1 MNKKPIILGIESS
14 CDETAASIITEN
26 EQGMPTIL
34 SSIVSSQIDVHKE
47 FGGVVPELAARSHME
62 KIDLVTKKALDESG
76 VKMEDLDAI
85 ATTAGPGLIVC
96 LSVGLSFGKAMASSL
111 NKPFIAVNHLEG
123 HSLSPKL
130 NSELNYP
137 YLLLLISGGHTQFL
151 SVQGLGSYKRLGTT
165 IDDAVGEAFD
175 KTAKLLGIEFPGG
188 PQIEVY
194 AKKGDPNRY
203 KLPKPILHKGG
214 CNLSF
219 AGLKT
224 AVLRISKKIKT
235 DQEKFDLAASFQKT
249 IEEILYKKSKT
260 AFSEYKK
267 INKLNKNKFV
277 VAGGVAANKKIRKMI
292 TSLCEEE
299 NFEAIFPSISLC
311 GDNAA
316 MIAMVGL
323 EKFKLNQFSML
334 DHPAKPRW
342 ALDED
347 AIFLKG
353 PGLKLNINK

>member
-26 EQGMPTIL
+26 EQGIPTIL
-34 SSIVSSQIDVHKE
+34 SSIVSSQVDVHKE
-47 FGGVVPELAARSHME
+47 FGGVVPELAARSHIE
-62 KIDLVTKKALDESG
+62 KIDSITKKAIDNSG
-76 VKMEDLDAI
+76 IKMKEIDAV
-85 ATTAGPGLIVC
+85 AATAGPGLIVC

-123 HSLSPKL
+123 HALSPKL
-130 NSELNYP
+130 NSQLNYP

-151 SVQGLGSYKRLGTT
+151 SVRGLGKYKRLGTT

-194 AKKGDPNRY
+194 AKKGDPY
-203 KLPKPILHKGG
+203 KYELPKPIFYRGG

-224 AVLRISKKIKT
+224 AVLKVSRQIKT
-235 DQEKFDLAASFQKT
+235 EQEKYDLAASFQRT
-249 IEEILYKKSKT
+249 IEEILYKKSKI
-260 AFSEYKK
+260 AFEEFKR
-267 INKLNKNKFV
+267 LNKGSNHKFI
-277 VAGGVAANKKIRKMI
+277 VAGGVAANKRIRKVLEN
-292 TSLCEEE
+292 LCNEEG
-299 NFEAIFPSISLC
+299 FDAIFPPIDLC

-323 EKFKLNQFSML
+323 EKFKLSQFSGL
-334 DHPAKPRW
+334 DHPAIPRW
-342 ALDED
+342 PLDVD
-347 AIFLKG
+347 AVFLKG
-353 PGLKLNINK
+353 AGVKF

>member
-14 CDETAASIITEN
+14 CDETASSIITEN

-34 SSIVSSQIDVHKE
+34 SSIVSSQVDVHKE

-62 KIDLVTKKALDESG
+62 KIDLITEKALDGSG
-76 VKMEDLDAI
+76 VKMKDLDAI
-85 ATTAGPGLIVC
+85 AATAGPGLMVC

-123 HSLSPKL
+123 HALSPKL

-151 SVQGLGSYKRLGTT
+151 SVQGLGNYKRLGTT

-188 PQIEVY
+188 PQIEIY
-194 AKKGDPNRY
+194 AKKGNPNKY
-203 KLPKPILHKGG
+203 ELPKPIFHKGG

-224 AVLRISKKIKT
+224 AVLKISKQIKN
-235 DQEKFDLAASFQKT
+235 DQEKYDLAASFQKT
-249 IEEILYKKSKT
+249 IEEILCKKSKI
-260 AFSEYKK
+260 AFEEFKK
-267 INKLNKNKFV
+267 MNTTSKNKFV
-277 VAGGVAANKKIRKMI
+277 VAGGVAANKRIREVL
-292 TSLCEEE
+292 TNLCKEED
-299 NFEAIFPSISLC
+299 FEAIFPPINLC

-323 EKFKLNQFSML
+323 EKFKLKQFSEL
-334 DHPAKPRW
+334 DSPAKPRW
-342 ALDED
+342 PLDAD
-347 AIFLKG
+347 AAFLKG
-353 PGLKLNINK
+353 AGVKF